1 MSDFILKIFPVDE
14 VNTDKTGLIK
24 EHLIKAN
31 FLSGEE
37 TEFSGETYLK
47 PGQSFCEYFEFE
59 DEKSAK
65 KTFKDEARIK
75 IIADGYGVTMDE
87 DAEEPDFIDRKNVV
101 EIWNVD
107 GNYTSWDKLSR
118 SLTQATGDTYTGE
131 WEIL

>member
-1 MSDFILKIFPVDE
+1 M
-14 VNTDKTGLIK
+14 
-24 EHLIKAN
+24 KAN

-37 TEFSGETYLK
+37 AEFSGESYLK
-47 PGQSFCEYFEFE
+47 PGQSFCDYFEFE

-65 KTFKDEARIK
+65 LSFKDEVRIK
-75 IIADGYGVTMDE
+75 IVADGYGVTMEE
-87 DAEEPDFIDRKNVV
+87 DAEEPDFMDRRNVV

-107 GNYTSWDKLSR
+107 GNYTGWDKLSS